1 MMRNSSAISA
11 LLSAA
16 VGSSMISTRE
26 SNDSAFAIST
36 ICCFATVSRP
46 TGVRGSRSSRIRAK
60 IAAASRFSLS
70 SSTNTPKR
78 PRGSRPMK
86 MFCATLRWFIRFSS

>member
-46 TGVRGSRSSRIRAK
+46 TGARVEIEPHPREDRGRVAIQLVFVDEHAEARA
-60 IAAASRFSLS
+60 A
-70 SSTNTPKR
+70 
-78 PRGSRPMK
+78 RGR
-86 MFCATLRWFIRFSS
+86 